1 MVKNLMDHPLYDLIT
16 AKILAAEAEGAFD
29 NLPGAGKP
37 LPRVE
42 DPENELINRLMRENG
57 AVPEFVSLGRELK
70 RLRRELEQTTNSARR
85 RDILKNMSMMDARID
100 LAKKAYRR

>member
-1 MVKNLMDHPLYDLIT
+1 MDHPLYDLIT

-70 RLRRELEQTTNSARR
+70 RLRRELEQTTNSTRR